1 VSLWKLIQIQIQP
14 DTIFTIF
21 GFHVTNTLLCTWI
34 SIIVLVVFF
43 FLGTRRSD
51 MIPRGAQN
59 FVEWAVE
66 SLRRMVEGVSGAK
79 KAKTFFPLVGT
90 LFLFIIVS
98 NLLDVFPTVDT
109 IGTIDQSGVLAAQ
122 HASNCAPVLGIFP
135 SCQPVAGFL
144 LFGNLSNQLI
154 PWIRPATTDLNLNLA
169 MAVVVVITVQ
179 VFGFYT
185 QGFFGHVSHYLNVK
199 PMFQAIIHFNGMGI
213 FQGFVEF
220 FVGILEIVDELA
232 RIISLSFR
240 LFGNIFAGSAVLAI
254 FAFILPFVSDII
266 FIPFELFVAFVQ
278 ALVFALLT
286 LIYLEIATSSHEHQE
301 EERVEAVLEEEKAAA
316 TAH

>member
-1 VSLWKLIQIQIQP
+1 MSLWKLLQIEIQP
-14 DTIFTIF
+14 DTIFTVF

-34 SIIVLVVFF
+34 SILVLVVFF
-43 FLGTRRSD
+43 FLGTRRHD

-59 FVEWAVE
+59 FVEWTVE
-66 SLRRMVEGVSGAK
+66 MLRRMVEGVSGQK
-79 KAKTFFPLVGT
+79 KGRVFFPLIAT
-90 LFLFIIVS
+90 LFLFIFVS
-98 NLLDVFPTVDT
+98 NLLDIFPTVDT
-109 IGTIDQSGVLAAQ
+109 IGTINQSGILAAQ
-122 HASNCAPVLGIFP
+122 HAGNCAPVLGIFP

-169 MAVVVVITVQ
+169 MAISVVVTVQ

-185 QGFFGHVSHYLNVK
+185 QGFFGHVSHYINVK

-220 FVGILEIVDELA
+220 FVGILDIIDELA

-286 LIYLEIATSSHEHQE
+286 LIYLEIATSSHQHEE
-301 EERVEAVLEEEKAAA
+301 EERVEEVLEREKAVA
-316 TAH
+316 TTH